1 MLFTLIIHLSFFFP
15 LPAYYIDKVKIRGYY
30 AFKLTEEKS
39 KPRFGFFTSDS
50 KGKPSIKFY
59 NKLISNNGFPAD
71 YSVCDPSNK
80 EKECS
85 FCLFISQKKPLIFFA
100 CCLFSTLILL
110 LTIIVF
116 HKRKRRKRFKVKNIQ
131 RICVSL

>member
-1 MLFTLIIHLSFFFP
+1 MKCKFLLTLFDFFSFS
-15 LPAYYIDKVKIRGYY
+15 AYYIDKVKIKGYY

-59 NKLISNNGFPAD
+59 NSLISNNGFPAD
-71 YSVCDPSNK
+71 YSVCDSSSHK
-80 EKECS
+80 KQCS

-110 LTIIVF
+110 LAIIFF
-116 HKRKRRKRFKVKNIQ
+116 HKRKRRKRFKAKSI
-131 RICVSL
+131 RCICVSF